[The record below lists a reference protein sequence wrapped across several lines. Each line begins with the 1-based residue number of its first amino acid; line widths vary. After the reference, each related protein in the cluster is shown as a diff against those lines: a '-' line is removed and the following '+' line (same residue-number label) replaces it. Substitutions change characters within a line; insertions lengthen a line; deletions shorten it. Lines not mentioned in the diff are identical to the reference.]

1 MRWFALFAL
10 LANVLLAVWYVVI
23 VQPAEKAPKP
33 QTAKTLVEQ
42 QGLPEVR
49 LLAEVDEAGRAA
61 RGIVPVVPPA
71 PAMNKPA
78 ECLLVG
84 PIPEKVTAL
93 QLKQRFESLGLEPDF
108 RSFQVKL
115 APAYWV
121 YLPPFPSEEA
131 AQKTL
136 KKLRA
141 AGVDSFYVTEGELKG
156 GISLGV
162 FSQETSAIR
171 VRDERVAKGYPALVK
186 AVPRSQP
193 EIWAAFR
200 EAGSLAD
207 AGYWRELAV
216 DFPGLGRR
224 TVSCG
229 AVASAEQLF

>member
-10 LANVLLAVWYVVI
+10 LANVLLAVWYFVI
-23 VQPAEKAPKP
+23 VQPSEKGGQA
-33 QTAKTLVEQ
+33 QAVQTLVAQ
-42 QGLPEVR
+42 KGLPEVR
-49 LLAEVDEAGRAA
+49 LLAELDETSRAGS
-61 RGIVPVVPPA
+61 GIVPATPPVTVA
-71 PAMNKPA
+71 DKPA

-115 APAYWV
+115 SPTYWV
-121 YLPPFPSEEA
+121 YLPPFPTEEA
-131 AQKTL
+131 AKQVL

-141 AGVDSFYVTEGELKG
+141 AGIDSFYVTQGELKG

-162 FSQETSAIR
+162 FSQESSAIQL
-171 VRDERVAKGYPALVK
+171 RDERVAKGYPALIK

-200 EAGSLAD
+200 DAGSLAD

-224 TVSCG
+224 TISCG
-229 AVASAEQLF
+229 AVASARELF

>member
-10 LANVLLAVWYVVI
+10 LANMLLAVWYFVI
-23 VQPAEKAPKP
+23 IQPAEKSMNRSPVAV
-33 QTAKTLVEQ
+33 LVEQ
-42 QGLPEVR
+42 QDLPEVR
-49 LLAEVDEAGRAA
+49 LLAELDEEKRAQEGIAPVAPVTRKVDQ
-61 RGIVPVVPPA
+61 
-71 PAMNKPA
+71 PA

-93 QLKQRFESLGLEPDF
+93 QLKQRFEALGLDPDF
-108 RSFQVKL
+108 RLFLVKQ

-121 YLPPFPSEEA
+121 YLPPYASAEETR
-131 AQKTL
+131 KVL

-141 AGVDSFYVTEGELKG
+141 AGVDSFYVAEGELKG
-156 GISLGV
+156 SISLGV
-162 FSQETSAIR
+162 FSQEPSAMQ
-171 VRDERVAKGYPALVK
+171 VRDERVAKGYPALIK
-186 AVPRSQP
+186 AIPKSQP

-200 EAGSLAD
+200 EVGGLAD

-229 AVASAEQLF
+229 AVASAEKLF